1 MVCYHVKEVVNLEE
15 INVQLLNMD
24 TKIPEQL
31 VKNED
36 DTYTIFL
43 NARLSQ
49 ESRLKSYY
57 HALKH
62 ITEDDFNKENVQEIE
77 KNAHA

>member
-1 MVCYHVKEVVNLEE
+1 MEK

-31 VKNED
+31 VKND
-36 DTYTIFL
+36 DDSYTIFL

-49 ESRLKSYY
+49 ESRIKSYM
-57 HALKH
+57 HALRH
-62 ITEDDFNKENVQEIE
+62 IEGNDFDKANVQDIE
-77 KNAHA
+77 LNAHIS

>member
-1 MVCYHVKEVVNLEE
+1 MED
-15 INVQLLNMD
+15 INVQLMDMD

-31 VKNED
+31 VKND
-36 DTYTIFL
+36 DDSYTIFL

-49 ESRLKSYY
+49 ESRLKSYR

-62 ITEDDFNKENVQEIE
+62 ILENDFDKHSVQEIE
-77 KNAHA
+77 KVSHK

>member
-1 MVCYHVKEVVNLEE
+1 MED
-15 INVQLLNMD
+15 INVQLLDMD

-31 VKNED
+31 IKNND

-43 NARLSQ
+43 NSRLSKDSQ
-49 ESRLKSYY
+49 IKSYY

-62 ITEDDFNKENVQEIE
+62 IKGRIFLNGKLCNRNK
-77 KNAHA
+77 

>member
-1 MVCYHVKEVVNLEE
+1 MIKVED
-15 INVQLLNMD
+15 INVLLMDMD

-31 VKNED
+31 IKNND
-36 DTYTIFL
+36 DSYTIFL

-49 ESRLKSYY
+49 ESRLKSYR

-62 ITEDDFNKENVQEIE
+62 ILGNDFDKDNVQEIE
-77 KNAHA
+77 ETTHDQV